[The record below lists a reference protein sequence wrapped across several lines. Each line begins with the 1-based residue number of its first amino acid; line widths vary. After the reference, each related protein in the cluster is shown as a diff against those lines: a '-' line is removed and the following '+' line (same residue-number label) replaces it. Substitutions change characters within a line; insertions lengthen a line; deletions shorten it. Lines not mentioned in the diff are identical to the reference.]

1 MKTLFAFSILL
12 TSFFSVKLP
21 QKRIKQDFD
30 IQKITWN
37 DLKDVHFKK
46 KFNIDLAMFYLYPN
60 FGPKVTMLNGRTI
73 EIKGYTIPIDSE
85 GNYVVS
91 QNPNSMCYFCGK
103 SGTESMIQLKFGGK
117 HQRYK
122 VDEIRTFKGILR
134 LNATNVQELNYILE
148 DAERVD

>member
-1 MKTLFAFSILL
+1 MKFLVSLNFFLAFLFTEKPF
-12 TSFFSVKLP
+12 
-21 QKRIKQDFD
+21 QKRLKQDFD
-30 IQKITWN
+30 VQKITWN

-60 FGPKVTMLNGRTI
+60 FGPKVTMLNGRTV

-85 GNYVVS
+85 GNFVVS

-103 SGTESMIQLKFGGK
+103 SGPESMIQLKFSGK

-122 VDEIRTFKGILR
+122 TDEIKTFKGTLR

-148 DAERVD
+148 EAESVD

>member
-1 MKTLFAFSILL
+1 MKTLIFICFLTVSAFWENPL
-12 TSFFSVKLP
+12 
-21 QKRIKQDFD
+21 QKKSKQDFD
-30 IQKITWN
+30 VQKITWN

-60 FGPKVTMLNGRTI
+60 FGPKVTMLNGKTV
-73 EIKGYTIPIDSE
+73 EIRGYTIPIDSE

-103 SGTESMIQLKFGGK
+103 SGPESMIQLKFSAK
-117 HQRYK
+117 QRYK
-122 VDEIRTFKGILR
+122 VDEIRTFKGVLR